1 MAENENEV
9 FEDSEQL
16 ENPAPKTYD
25 FPEGTIFYQKIRE
38 EDGYKWLAGVVTNP
52 ESADKYKILDNNI
65 NMSELVQKNGRLYL
79 KDYVAPDPEL
89 AELKARKLAEISAE
103 AHKYS
108 QYECETMYLTSSIGY
123 RINAD
128 HKSQDNIRGLIAL
141 GQPCAFKDFDNV
153 FHTNTSIEDLNTMLT
168 ECYANGASLYQQK
181 FEYEARVDAAKSA
194 EDLYFDVIF
203 SMADFS
209 A

>member
-1 MAENENEV
+1 MNNIDEIEEV
-9 FEDSEQL
+9 
-16 ENPAPKTYD
+16 KTYD
-25 FPEGTIFYQKIRE
+25 FPEGTVFYQEIRE
-38 EDGYKWLAGVVTNP
+38 EDGYKWLAGVVTTP
-52 ESADKYKILDNNI
+52 ETADKFGFLDNNI

-108 QYECETMYLTSSIGY
+108 QYECAEMYLTSSKGF

-128 HKSQDNIRGLIAL
+128 GRAQDNLKGLIGIGL
-141 GQPCAFKDFDNV
+141 TCKFKDYDNE
-153 FHTNTSIEDLNTMLT
+153 FHDGITVEDLNLMLL
-168 ECYANGASLYQQK
+168 ECYQNGASLYQQK
-181 FEYEARVDAAKSA
+181 FEYEARVDAAESA
-194 EDLYFDVIF
+194 EDLNFEVTF

>member
-1 MAENENEV
+1 MSEELNEIEEIDEIQEEEV
-9 FEDSEQL
+9 
-16 ENPAPKTYD
+16 KTYD
-25 FPEGTIFYQKIRE
+25 FPEGTVFYQEIRE
-38 EDGYKWLAGVVTNP
+38 EEGYKWLAGIVTTP
-52 ESADKYKILDNNI
+52 ETADKFGFLDNNI

-89 AELKARKLAEISAE
+89 AELKARKLAEIKAV
-103 AHKYS
+103 ADQYAK
-108 QYECETMYLTSSIGY
+108 YECETMYVTSSVGY

-153 FHTNTSIEDLNTMLT
+153 FHADTSIDDLNTMLT

-181 FEYEARVDAAKSA
+181 FAYEVRVNAAKSA
-194 EDLYFDVIF
+194 EDLNFEVTF

-209 A
+209 VE

>member
-1 MAENENEV
+1 MSEEILNDEIQEEEV
-9 FEDSEQL
+9 
-16 ENPAPKTYD
+16 KTYD
-25 FPEGTIFYQKIRE
+25 FPEGTVFYQKIRE
-38 EDGYKWLAGVVTNP
+38 EENYKWLAGVVTTP
-52 ESADKYKILDNNI
+52 ETADKYKILDNNI

-79 KDYVAPDPEL
+79 KDYVVPDPEL

-108 QYECETMYLTSSIGY
+108 QYECGEMYLTSSVGY

-153 FHTNTSIEDLNTMLT
+153 FHADTSIEDLNTMLT